1 MNKYSEFF
9 ENYKDAQTKE
19 DKSELLK
26 DFLFSLSPN
35 ELLTWFREGN
45 MIIKDNLSQLIQTND
60 AKNLQFVED
69 CLDDMESFLTQ
80 KPVRKVA

>member
-9 ENYKDAQTKE
+9 ENYKEAQTKE

-35 ELLTWFREGN
+35 ELVAWFREGN
-45 MIIKDNLSQLIQTND
+45 LVIKDNLSQLIQTND

-69 CLDDMESFLTQ
+69 CLDDMESFLAQ
-80 KPVRKVA
+80 KPVRKAA